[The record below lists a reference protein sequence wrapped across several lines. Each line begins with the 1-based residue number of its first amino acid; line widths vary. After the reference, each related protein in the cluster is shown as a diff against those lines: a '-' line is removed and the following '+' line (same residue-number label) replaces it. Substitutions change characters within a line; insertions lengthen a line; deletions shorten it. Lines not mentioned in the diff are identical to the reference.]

1 MGELIRKLYRDKN
14 GELKTAAKW
23 YADFVDANGI
33 RRKKPLARNKES
45 ALVLLAELVK
55 KVDRAKAGLTDK
67 FEDWRKVPMAKHLAD
82 WKRSLEAQGLADG
95 GELTT
100 RRAERLVVDAK
111 VVFLGD
117 LIPSVL
123 VEALTRL
130 AKADGLSAQTYNH
143 YLGALKQLVRW
154 LERDGRIEANPLRH
168 LKGKGL
174 KSNLVHERRVYTID
188 ELNWLYRETQSGKT
202 VVGVSGGDRVWLYK
216 LAVVTALRAKE
227 LWSLTPQSFCGGFVT
242 IQAGDA
248 KNRKED
254 ALPIPKALSEALMDW
269 VATKPKGKQIF
280 GAFGRPLKSGRVDT
294 SLFSKALKR
303 DMLRAR
309 QAWLAD
315 GGDPESDFLLWEDSQ
330 GRFLDFHSKRAT
342 GITMLAEA
350 GANPKTVQAFARH
363 STITLT
369 MDRYCKA
376 PKGFDL
382 VGVSNGLGEKLFG
395 QPAPGGDWAR
405 ATPPPNGPVMDPK
418 LTPKGAIQKT
428 RLISID
434 TAGQKGVPLETTRKQ
449 AFGGVFPRKQAMP
462 AAGIEPATDGL
473 ENRCSIH

>member
-1 MGELIRKLYRDKN
+1 MARLIKMPYRDRKT
-14 GELKTAAKW
+14 GEMRELKNW
-23 YADFVDANGI
+23 YGDYTDENGI
-33 RRKKPLARNKES
+33 RQKVPLAKNKES
-45 ALVLLAELVK
+45 ALVMLAEIVK
-55 KVDRAKAGLTDK
+55 KVDRAKAGLSDHY
-67 FEDWRKVPMAKHLAD
+67 EDWRKIPMAKHLAD

-130 AKADGLSAQTYNH
+130 AKADGLSAQTCNH

-227 LWSLTPQSFCGGFVT
+227 IWSLVPTSFQGGFVT

-309 QAWLAD
+309 QAWIAN

-342 GITMLAEA
+342 GITMAAES

-382 VGVSNGLGEKLFG
+382 IGVSNGLGEKLMSTPS
-395 QPAPGGDWAR
+395 QV
-405 ATPPPNGPVMDPK
+405 ATGTEKEKNLPK
-418 LTPKGAIQKT
+418 IYPFSTQKPAIQKT

-434 TAGQKGVPLETTRKQ
+434 TTGPKVEPLETTRKQ